1 MNTDGYL
8 GMGIYP
14 NFGLM
19 GIWVW
24 VNTHIFGYTHGY
36 LPMGTTWVHNCLR
49 VRGEVSIMNEG
60 GSPTGSC
67 IPTTP

>member
-24 VNTHIFGYTHGY
+24 VNTHIFGYTMGIYPWVQLGY
-36 LPMGTTWVHNCLR
+36 TTLV
-49 VRGEVSIMNEG
+49 
-60 GSPTGSC
+60 PTLGFLCAYLHSTL
-67 IPTTP
+67 IYLEH